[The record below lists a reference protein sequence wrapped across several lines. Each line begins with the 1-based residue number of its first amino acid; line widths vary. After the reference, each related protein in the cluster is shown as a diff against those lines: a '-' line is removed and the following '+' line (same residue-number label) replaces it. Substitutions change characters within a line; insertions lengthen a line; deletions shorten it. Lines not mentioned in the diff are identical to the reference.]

1 MAKAKVD
8 VEELEGATEVVAK
21 PKMIKDHPRIKCI
34 VESRDEQEVDLPIG
48 INEYQAYIQFGK
60 EVDLPEP
67 VYNMIKEQVTIKFE
81 KDENG
86 FTKSKDIKKYIVSK
100 V

>member
-1 MAKAKVD
+1 MAKAKVN
-8 VEELEGATEVVAK
+8 VEELEVAPKEAAK
-21 PKMIKDHPRIKCI
+21 PKMIKDYPRISCV

-67 VYNMIKEQVTIKFE
+67 VYDMIKGITTIKFE

-86 FTKSKDIKKYIVSK
+86 FTKSKEIKKYIVSK

>member
-8 VEELEGATEVVAK
+8 VEKLEGATEVVAK
-21 PKMIKDHPRIKCI
+21 PKMIKDYPRISCV

-60 EVDLPEP
+60 EVELPEP
-67 VYNMIKEQVTIKFE
+67 VYNMIKDITTIRFE

-86 FTKSKDIKKYIVSK
+86 FTKSKEIKKYIISK

>member
-21 PKMIKDHPRIKCI
+21 PKMIKDYPRIKCI

>member
-8 VEELEGATEVVAK
+8 VEELEGATEAVAK

-67 VYNMIKEQVTIKFE
+67 VYDMIKGITTIKFE

-86 FTKSKDIKKYIVSK
+86 FTKSKEIKKYIVSK

>member
-8 VEELEGATEVVAK
+8 VEKLEGATEEVAK
-21 PKMIKDHPRIKCI
+21 PKMIKDYPRISCV

-60 EVDLPEP
+60 EVELPEP
-67 VYNMIKEQVTIKFE
+67 VYNMIKDITTIRFE

-86 FTKSKDIKKYIVSK
+86 FTKSKEIKKYIISK